1 MPCGRSLPARLLLL
15 LLLLLP
21 EAEVAEQEVAEQEV
35 AEQEVPGQEVPPCP
49 ARCACYA
56 PGEVHCTFRS
66 LTSFPA
72 GVWRGVERV
81 NLGYN
86 GMTSLP
92 ASALAGLS
100 RLRLLLLHGNEIEE
114 IQDGALRDLG
124 ALQVLKLSYNRL
136 RTLTSGSLRG
146 ARALTRLHLDHNRL
160 TSLGADALLGLTSLR
175 LLTLEGN
182 ALASL
187 PPGGLAT
194 FDLLAGHSRGRGR
207 GRSPLRVSTLRHLSL
222 ADNALTSL
230 PPALLPAAPLLETLA
245 LHGNPWACDCA
256 RAGWVG
262 AWTAGV
268 RAALRCRKDKD
279 AALGGTSCPVCASPA
294 HFRGRDLRDL
304 GADDVTCAAPVLLS
318 PLRKNE
324 TRREPLAEVDDDDVI
339 GGGGDDIAL
348 GGPGDDVIGV
358 DLADAH
364 GTRVTLACDPRAAGP
379 PQVTVAA
386 SKPEAEGAGLGFE
399 AAVTLDVACAVTQD
413 GGYERAWRLLAYYGE
428 VSAALAAAG
437 GDDVTARYAQDP
449 DDADAL
455 YYTGLRVNL
464 TTPPEWAWLRA
475 PHRIRLRLDRRRTTA
490 RRVLMTYEAR
500 LSRALP
506 GDGDANDITDGDD
519 DVAAAPWVAIAADP
533 DEGGGIIAREGER
546 VRIPCNVTASATA
559 SVAWRLPG
567 GAVVTGTVT
576 AAALDDDVPVQRRRG
591 SRIDDTK
598 ASEAAP
604 GAWHLR
610 PGPRSPR
617 SDAGVQSDGSLV
629 LSTAPNDDVTSQR
642 HRGSRAYYAVV
653 SEAAP
658 GAWHRLQGPRSP
670 RSDVKVVRDRSMLF
684 IAAPDDDVSTQQ
696 HRGSRA
702 YDAVASEAAPGAWQP
717 RRGPR
722 SPRSDVT
729 VLRDGSLVLAAARVD
744 DAGRYLCVASVGAAQ
759 TRAARRLVVTPRSG
773 PSRADDAVTLR
784 ATPGAALLLPC
795 AVAGANAAAA
805 AVAWEL
811 PGGRLLRRG
820 ENASSGGAAIAAVD
834 GNGSLALTPR
844 RGGDSGHFRCV
855 AVNQAGSDAFA
866 VEIVFDAGVAARA
879 DDVTGGDGAAEEEAS
894 GAEVR
899 AAGAG
904 SRKLAGTKRKQNRNS
919 APRRGKQ
926 QTPPPPPQEVTSPG
940 PPLSPSPG
948 RPRTLVVPIPEGRR
962 GRRVH
967 VTNAPAS
974 GRDGNDVAEEATPTP
989 VEATPTPS
997 DLPSPAPMVA
1007 AETDAF
1013 DLVTDATDVIG
1024 DNDVTDDVTDARDD
1038 VIGVKPSDVAD
1049 DAEVAGFGCVHNVSY
1064 DVINCADAGNVTYDV
1079 INATGVSA
1087 PNVSAANVSAPSA
1100 EEEEAETE
1108 EEAESVEA
1116 PPLKFP
1122 VLYDVIQAPPPAPA
1136 LRFQPGSN
1144 SGSSE
1149 GGDFRLWPASSASGS
1164 SEQRQRGGGG
1174 FRFRPV
1180 GAFPPLRIRKGRR
1193 KRPWGFPRPTTSD
1206 PSDAPMSGSGT
1217 SQATPT
1223 GGDVTVVP
1231 RGHRRGRKRVR
1242 NRGRQAPP
1250 PTPGPARLEL
1260 PVPEAP
1266 PPEVTRSPR
1275 RKSGRRRP
1283 TLTPVGSSGEL
1294 EVVTPEGGLSASSP
1308 VRQAWSVTSL
1318 PVTSPTPG
1326 SVTTDVTET
1335 ATYDLIGGTEDD
1347 VTVFTGI
1354 STDDVTTH
1362 TDDVTHSLAYDDVVG
1377 TDDDLTA
1384 QVTTDDVT
1392 AFADDITA
1400 RTDDV
1405 TEATAVHTMPD
1416 FGSDDVIRAFA
1427 TFDPVADLAPGTLTA
1442 FPEDTTGDVTGSTHD
1457 VTGSAHNDVIGDV
1470 VVNSMDDV
1478 VAGPGD
1484 VIARPARPLPDALS
1498 ASGSA
1503 EAPPPPPALPA
1514 LAPPPALEAGNSQS
1528 EEETAAMTS
1537 PPLPLRQE
1545 VAVTMATVTPPPLP
1559 AVPVTSSHQR
1569 PLPVR
1574 QEVAE
1579 FPPPPPQAPPSF
1591 RFSLPR
1597 AAGVTPRSTPP
1608 LPPAPGIPVA
1618 PPFRPVRIHAHLGP
1632 PAPPASRSLS
1642 RVMSR
1647 DPAMAASMTSSAT
1660 SPEKKPLVLV
1670 PRGSRL
1676 RLRCEAVGF
1685 PAPRVLWRLPSSRTL
1700 LGRVAAS
1707 PDPRVSVAPDGSLL
1721 VAPVSDRDAGD
1732 YACLAGD
1739 ASAAFTVHVL
1749 AGAAGPAPSGVVAS
1763 GSYRVAVR
1771 PAVTPDPPWRL
1782 DSAAA
1787 AATVPVISARVG
1799 SSVRVA
1805 CRGAAR
1811 TASPVTWQ
1819 LPDGARV
1826 TSSFAPVMSSPRA
1839 RVDPHG
1845 WLTVWPLAPGDAG
1858 IYRCW
1863 APGAGGGVASRAV
1876 YVRVA

>member
-21 EAEVAEQEVAEQEV
+21 EAEVAGQEVPGQEVAE
-35 AEQEVPGQEVPPCP
+35 QEVPPCP

-194 FDLLAGHSRGRGR
+194 FDLLAGRGRGRSR

-256 RAGWVG
+256 SAGWVG
-262 AWTAGV
+262 AWTPGV
-268 RAALRCRKDKD
+268 RASLRCRKDKD
-279 AALGGTSCPVCASPA
+279 AAEGGTSCPACASPA

-304 GADDVTCAAPVLLS
+304 GAADVTCAAPVLLS

-324 TRREPLAEVDDDDVI
+324 TRREPLAEVDDYDVS
-339 GGGGDDIAL
+339 GGDDIIAL

-413 GGYERAWRLLAYYGE
+413 GAYERAWRLLAYYGE

-464 TTPPEWAWLRA
+464 TTPPEWAWLRD
-475 PHRIRLRLDRRRTTA
+475 PRRIRLRLDRRRTTA

-506 GDGDANDITDGDD
+506 GDGDADDVTDGDD
-519 DVAAAPWVAIAADP
+519 DVAAAPWVAIAPDP
-533 DEGGGIIAREGER
+533 DEGGGGGVIAREGER
-546 VRIPCNVTASATA
+546 VRIPCDVTASTTA

-567 GAVVTGTVT
+567 GALVTGTVT
-576 AAALDDDVPVQRRRG
+576 AAAPDDDFPGQKRRG
-591 SRIDDTK
+591 SRAYDV
-598 ASEAAP
+598 AAEAAP
-604 GAWHLR
+604 GAW
-610 PGPRSPR
+610 
-617 SDAGVQSDGSLV
+617 
-629 LSTAPNDDVTSQR
+629 QR
-642 HRGSRAYYAVV
+642 RR
-653 SEAAP
+653 
-658 GAWHRLQGPRSP
+658 GPRSP
-670 RSDVKVVRDRSMLF
+670 RSDVKVLRDRSLLF
-684 IAAPDDDVSTQQ
+684 ITAPNDDVSTQRR
-696 HRGSRA
+696 RGARA
-702 YDAVASEAAPGAWQP
+702 YDAVASEAAPGAWQR

-729 VLRDGSLVLAAARVD
+729 VQRDGSLVLAAARVD

-759 TRAARRLVVTPRSG
+759 ARAVRRLVVTPRSG

-844 RGGDSGHFRCV
+844 GGGDSGRFRCV

-866 VEIVFDAGVAARA
+866 VDIVVDAGVAARG
-879 DDVTGGDGAAEEEAS
+879 DDVTGGDGAAEEEEAS

-919 APRRGKQ
+919 APRRRKPPP
-926 QTPPPPPQEVTSPG
+926 TPPTPQDVTSPG
-940 PPLSPSPG
+940 PPVSPSPG
-948 RPRTLVVPIPEGRR
+948 QPGTLVVPIPEGRR

-967 VTNAPAS
+967 VTNARVRP
-974 GRDGNDVAEEATPTP
+974 RDGNDV
-989 VEATPTPS
+989 VGEATPTPS
-997 DLPSPAPMVA
+997 DLPSPVPMVA
-1007 AETDAF
+1007 GETDAL

-1038 VIGVKPSDVAD
+1038 VIGAKPSDVAD
-1049 DAEVAGFGCVHNVSY
+1049 DAEVTGFDCANNGSN
-1064 DVINCADAGNVTYDV
+1064 DVIDCADADNVTYDV
-1079 INATGVSA
+1079 INGTGVAA
-1087 PNVSAANVSAPSA
+1087 PNATAANVSAPSA
-1100 EEEEAETE
+1100 EEEEEAETE

-1116 PPLKFP
+1116 PPLNFP
-1122 VLYDVIQAPPPAPA
+1122 LLNDVIPAPPPAPA

-1164 SEQRQRGGGG
+1164 SEQRPRGGGG

-1180 GAFPPLRIRKGRR
+1180 GAFPPMRTRKGRR

-1206 PSDAPMSGSGT
+1206 PSDAPTSGLWT

-1223 GGDVTVVP
+1223 SGDDVTVAP
-1231 RGHRRGRKRVR
+1231 RGRGRKRVR

-1250 PTPGPARLEL
+1250 PTPGPARLQL

-1283 TLTPVGSSGEL
+1283 TPTPEGRTREL
-1294 EVVTPEGGLSASSP
+1294 EVVTPEGGLSASSSFS
-1308 VRQAWSVTSL
+1308 QAWSVMSL
-1318 PVTSPTPG
+1318 PVTSPTLG
-1326 SVTTDVTET
+1326 GVTVSLNTDVAET

-1354 STDDVTTH
+1354 STDDVTTPM
-1362 TDDVTHSLAYDDVVG
+1362 DDVTDTTAFDDVG
-1377 TDDDLTA
+1377 TDDDITA
-1384 QVTTDDVT
+1384 QVATDDVT
-1392 AFADDITA
+1392 VFADDITA

-1405 TEATAVHTMPD
+1405 TEATVSDVTTPD
-1416 FGSDDVIRAFA
+1416 FGTGDVIRAFA
-1427 TFDPVADLAPGTLTA
+1427 TLDPVADLIPGTVTDL
-1442 FPEDTTGDVTGSTHD
+1442 PEDTTGDVA
-1457 VTGSAHNDVIGDV
+1457 GSARDDVIRDV
-1470 VVNSMDDV
+1470 ATNSTDDV

-1484 VIARPARPLPDALS
+1484 VIARPLPDALS

-1514 LAPPPALEAGNSQS
+1514 LAPPPALEAETSRS

-1537 PPLPLRQE
+1537 PRPSLKQE
-1545 VAVTMATVTPPPLP
+1545 VAVTMATLTPPPLP
-1559 AVPVTSSHQR
+1559 AVRVTSSQQR

-1591 RFSLPR
+1591 CFSLPR

-1608 LPPAPGIPVA
+1608 LPPAPGIPAA
-1618 PPFRPVRIHAHLGP
+1618 PPFRPMRIHAHLGP
-1632 PAPPASRSLS
+1632 PAPPASRGFS

-1700 LGRVAAS
+1700 LGRAAVS

-1749 AGAAGPAPSGVVAS
+1749 AGSAGPAPSGVVAS

-1771 PAVTPDPPWRL
+1771 PAVTPDPPWRV
-1782 DSAAA
+1782 DSGAAA
-1787 AATVPVISARVG
+1787 AVPVISARVG

-1805 CRGAAR
+1805 CRGAAG

-1826 TSSFAPVMSSPRA
+1826 TSSFTPVMSSPRA

-1863 APGAGGGVASRAV
+1863 APGAGGVVATRAV